1 MSSKFGF
8 ILVKPQLGENI
19 GACARAMKNFG
30 FSKLHIVEPKIN
42 FPNHKAKATSVGAY
56 DIINK
61 AKVFNNIEDAIESF
75 NLVVSLSARRRD
87 INKKHI
93 SLKEFQK
100 LNSDQINEKIDQL
113 RKDLFDLR
121 FKQATR
127 QLNETH
133 KFKIIKKQVAQL
145 LTLSKSQSASKTT
158 SD

>member
-1 MSSKFGF
+1 
-8 ILVKPQLGENI
+8 
-19 GACARAMKNFG
+19 MKN
-30 FSKLHIVEPKIN
+30 S
-42 FPNHKAKATSVGAY
+42 
-56 DIINK
+56 
-61 AKVFNNIEDAIESF
+61 ESF
-75 NLVVSLSARRRD
+75 
-87 INKKHI
+87 
-93 SLKEFQK
+93 KEFKK
-100 LNSDQINEKIDQL
+100 LNSDQITEMINEL

>member
-1 MSSKFGF
+1 
-8 ILVKPQLGENI
+8 
-19 GACARAMKNFG
+19 MKNF
-30 FSKLHIVEPKIN
+30 
-42 FPNHKAKATSVGAY
+42 
-56 DIINK
+56 D
-61 AKVFNNIEDAIESF
+61 
-75 NLVVSLSARRRD
+75 SLA
-87 INKKHI
+87 
-93 SLKEFQK
+93 EFKK
-100 LNSDQINEKIDQL
+100 LNSDQITEKIEQL